1 VPAIFPDT
9 RRQEPVQRIP
19 KYPRTT
25 RCGFTLIELLVV
37 ISIIAL
43 LAAILLPVFF
53 SVRGKARQTVCVSN
67 LRQIGMAISL
77 YAEDGDDLY
86 PYGNDPSDLYS
97 QPNIWLQDTAH
108 PEYYTAVTQQMQP
121 LRDILMPY
129 IQNNELW
136 HCPSDSGYTELDIS
150 AYDGFGGF
158 PLDATPTAFQKYQ
171 TSYLYRTEIA
181 LLHTSYGSLTAT
193 DTATGT
199 LHESSEVNVLMDG
212 NGSWHGGLLVS
223 QKRYNELMGDGHVI
237 NQNIAQFGE
246 TWKLQLKQ

>member
-1 VPAIFPDT
+1 M
-9 RRQEPVQRIP
+9 P
-19 KYPRTT
+19 KRA
-25 RCGFTLIELLVV
+25 FTLIELLVV

-77 YAEDGDDLY
+77 YSQDADDLY
-86 PYGNDPSDLYS
+86 PYGNDPSDTHTN
-97 QPNIWLQDTAH
+97 PNIWMNT
-108 PEYYTAVTQQMQP
+108 PYYNQVFYMQP

-129 IQNNELW
+129 VQSNELW
-136 HCPSDSGYTELDIS
+136 HCPSDNGYTELDIS
-150 AYDGFGGF
+150 DYTGSGI
-158 PLDATPTAFQKYQ
+158 PLDASPTAYQKYQ

-181 LLHTSYGSLTAT
+181 LLRTPYGSLVAYDRSGTA
-193 DTATGT
+193 
-199 LHESSEVNVLMDG
+199 HESAEVNVLMDG
-212 NGSWHGGLLVS
+212 NGSWHGGYFVS

-246 TWKLQLKQ
+246 TWQLQLKHP